1 MPLVYPRSIPGS
13 SLNLSAQDSFETS
26 FVDYLQIK
34 IYNSKSGNPYSY
46 IGNSNSDGSKNYG
59 AGKTL
64 GGGGENEGALIETIY
79 LYLPQQLK
87 EQYTTNYQRTT
98 LGAGGV
104 GALDAVATAAAGGET
119 DLVETLKTTAGAA
132 KPQFVMDKI
141 AAAVGT
147 INSALGA
154 SGTNLDANS
163 IGALV
168 KKQIFNPYQETT
180 FRGTNY
186 RSHSFTFE
194 CQPRSSKESNEL
206 YNILNKLRRAMLPSM
221 QDGETGD
228 FTTQGDQNQEGTTG
242 DNIVN
247 DIVSGSAPGRWLQ
260 IPDYFRLDIIRVEG
274 TPNADGEVELTGSS
288 PRGLK
293 RIMQFPTKLVLKDLN
308 INLSPNGPYNSL
320 KDAFDSSVDYGPA
333 SFTMTLTFDETAF
346 LTRESLTQ

>member
-13 SLNLSAQDSFETS
+13 SLNVSAQDSFETS

-46 IGNSNSDGSKNYG
+46 IGNSGNYG
-59 AGKTL
+59 TGHVL
-64 GGGGENEGALIETIY
+64 GGGSETEGSLSETIY

-87 EQYTTNYQRTT
+87 EQYSTQYQRTT

-119 DLVETLKTTAGAA
+119 DLVESLKTTAGAA

-147 INSALGA
+147 INTALGA

-168 KKQIFNPYQETT
+168 KKKVFNPYQETT

-186 RSHSFTFE
+186 RTHSFSFE
-194 CQPRSSKESNEL
+194 CQPRSSRESNEL

-228 FTTQGDQNQEGTTG
+228 FTTQGDQNQEGTAG

-274 TPNADGEVELTGSS
+274 TPNADGEIELTGSS